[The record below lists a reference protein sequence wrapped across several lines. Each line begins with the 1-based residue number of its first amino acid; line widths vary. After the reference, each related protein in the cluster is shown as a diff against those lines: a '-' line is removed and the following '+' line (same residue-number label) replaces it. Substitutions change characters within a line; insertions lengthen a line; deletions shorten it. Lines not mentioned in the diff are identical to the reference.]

1 MTTVIERMEKT
12 AEEKTQETEDNG
24 ARGTVRGA
32 IEQFGWSRR
41 SLQDT
46 GDGSVCMIGALCWI
60 FGQRYE
66 QLALDDPEVREYLR
80 ALYDS
85 RLKGATTSPEGMDPE
100 RMVEVIIGHNDL
112 GVAFDRDARAWAGR
126 ADRLMEK
133 REKEMARGH
142 RLVKK
147 QRVSRGRRTT
157 ARWSIVFGSR
167 EVAQIS
173 GRREGS
179 RNLWFFSPRGS
190 SNMEGPFG
198 SRREAVQAALGSTIL
213 DPESVTSYSRHPRRR

>member
-1 MTTVIERMEKT
+1 MTTVTKKMEETAEKT
-12 AEEKTQETEDNG
+12 AENG

-46 GDGSVCMIGALCWI
+46 GDGSVCMIGALCQV
-60 FGQRYE
+60 FGQKYDE
-66 QLALDDPEVREYLR
+66 LALDDPEVREYLR

-85 RLKGATTSPEGMDPE
+85 RRNGTTTSPENMDPDT
-100 RMVEVIIGHNDL
+100 MVEVIISHNDL
-112 GVAFDRDARAWAGR
+112 GVAFENDARAWAGR

-133 REKEMARGH
+133 REREMARGH

-147 QRVSRGRRTT
+147 QRTGQGRWTT

-167 EVAQIS
+167 EVAQVS
-173 GRREGS
+173 GRREGK

-190 SNMEGPFG
+190 SSTEGPFG

-213 DPESVTSYSRHPRRR
+213 NPESVTSYSRSPRRR

>member
-1 MTTVIERMEKT
+1 MNMTTVIRKMEQT
-12 AEEKTQETEDNG
+12 TEKTEDNG

-46 GDGSVCMIGALCWI
+46 GDGSVCMMGALCQV
-60 FGQRYE
+60 FGQEYNE
-66 QLALDDPEVREYLR
+66 LALDDPEIREYLR

-85 RLKGATTSPEGMDPE
+85 RLNGTTTSPEGMDPE

-112 GVAFDRDARAWAGR
+112 GVTFENDARAWAGR
-126 ADRLMEK
+126 ADRLMRK

-147 QRVSRGRRTT
+147 QRVSRGRRTP

-167 EVAQIS
+167 EVAQVS

-190 SNMEGPFG
+190 SSMEGPFG
-198 SRREAVQAALGSTIL
+198 SRLEAVQAALGSTIL
-213 DPESVTSYSRHPRRR
+213 DPESVTSYSKNPRRR